1 MIVKI
6 PPTTA
11 LLFEEL
17 EQSISKLP
25 QRERNAFVLDLMKFV
40 VDWQF
45 ALLAMKDA
53 EHAEN

>member
-11 LLFEEL
+11 LLFEEI
-17 EQSISKLP
+17 EKAVSKLP

-53 EHAEN
+53 DNAEN